1 MSGEIEFLL
10 AALRTA
16 TPLAFVALG
25 VLIAERAGVLLMG
38 VEGVMLLGAFAGVL
52 GAVTTGDPWIGVIW
66 GVGAGLAGGIVLA
79 VLTVWLPADQVVMG
93 LAFSIGCAGI
103 TSFAFRL
110 TASSTQKLTPV
121 LALPE
126 WLVPGALAV
135 VPPLAWL
142 ALAFGAGTWYFLQR
156 TGPGLILRSSG
167 HSTYAA
173 RAAGIDVRAVRGAA
187 LAAAGALGG
196 LGGAALTV
204 GWVRSFNDEI
214 TLGRGFI
221 ALAAVYFARWRPGW
235 TLAACLLFGAGEAAA
250 FRAQGLGGNPHLYL
264 MVPYILTLAVV
275 AITGRARAPQEAGRP
290 YLGS

>member
-1 MSGEIEFLL
+1 
-10 AALRTA
+10 
-16 TPLAFVALG
+16 
-25 VLIAERAGVLLMG
+25 MG

-52 GAVTTGDPWIGVIW
+52 GAVTTGDPWIGVTW
-66 GVGAGLAGGIVLA
+66 GVAAGFAGGLVLA

-93 LAFSIGCAGI
+93 LAFNIGCAGI

-126 WLVPGALAV
+126 WLAPGVLAV

-142 ALAFGAGTWYFLQR
+142 AVAFGAGTWYFLQR
-156 TGPGLILRSSG
+156 TGPGLIVRASG
-167 HSTYAA
+167 HSSHAA
-173 RAAGIDVRAVRGAA
+173 RAAGIDVR
-187 LAAAGALGG
+187 ALGG

-204 GWVRSFNDEI
+204 GWVRSFNDDI

-264 MVPYILTLAVV
+264 MVPYILTLLVV
-275 AITGRARAPQEAGRP
+275 AMTGRARAPQEAGRP
-290 YLGS
+290 YLGT